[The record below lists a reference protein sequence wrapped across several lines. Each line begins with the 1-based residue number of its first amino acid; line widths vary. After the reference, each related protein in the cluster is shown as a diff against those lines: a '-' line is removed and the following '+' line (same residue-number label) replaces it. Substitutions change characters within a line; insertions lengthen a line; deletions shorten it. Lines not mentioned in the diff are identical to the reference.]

1 MEIINSLWKIA
12 IDCQDTAV
20 NTKVV
25 SLLLQLHTQ
34 VDFGMEQQISQFEDQ
49 FIESCFKIIS
59 EQNK

>member
-1 MEIINSLWKIA
+1 MEIINSLWTLA
-12 IDCQDTAV
+12 IECQDTAV

-59 EQNK
+59 DQNK